1 MAKKGGGGGG
11 EGWALLGLAAT
22 FVGLAWLTSGR
33 GQNNSPLVPD
43 SLEDQIDLAVDSLN
57 KHFDH
62 QWVNYGLDALQAY
75 LERTQPQV
83 AWLVRVLYAAEQ
95 QSKGWPLM
103 TKQAKSQA
111 KKQVAIRMARRLR
124 A

>member
-1 MAKKGGGGGG
+1 MAKKGGGD
-11 EGWALLGLAAT
+11 GWALLGFGAA
-22 FVGLAWLTSGR
+22 FVALAWLTSGR
-33 GQNNSPLVPD
+33 GQNNSPLIPD

-57 KHFDH
+57 RHFDH
-62 QWVNYGLDALQAY
+62 QWVTYGLNALQTH

-83 AWLVRVLYAAEQ
+83 AWLVRVLYEVEQ
-95 QSKGWPLM
+95 QSKGWPPM

-111 KKQVAIRMARRLR
+111 KKQAAIGMARRLT

>member
-1 MAKKGGGGGG
+1 MANKGGG
-11 EGWALLGLAAT
+11 EGWVLLGLIGA
-22 FVGLAWLTSGR
+22 FVGLAWLTGGR
-33 GQNNSPLVPD
+33 GQNNSPLIPD

-62 QWVNYGLDALQAY
+62 QWVNFGLNALQTY

-83 AWLVRVLYAAEQ
+83 AWLVRVLYAVEQ
-95 QSKGWPLM
+95 QSKGWPPM

-111 KKQVAIRMARRLR
+111 KKHAAIEMARGVR